1 MFLSE
6 TLSPQSSKHLL
17 LYLYPS
23 CQLTTQ
29 NHLPVT
35 FHVLGLPSIL
45 NAFEVAPLGRLILSR
60 DYYYRTCHC
69 PYDLACKFVELFF
82 SSTFQFYWC
91 PRTTC
96 KLFYVSAL
104 GHTLAD
110 QSHFL
115 VEFTR
120 CIFSKASK
128 ALAFSTLTFC
138 SVSISSCLGLMYQS
152 DQSNHSES
160 AHLSINYTSVLV
172 QPYFRFLLF
181 P

>member
-1 MFLSE
+1 MVHPMHPCLSKGYC
-6 TLSPQSSKHLL
+6 SQRYHYP
-17 LYLYPS
+17 LYLV
-23 CQLTTQ
+23 
-29 NHLPVT
+29 N
-35 FHVLGLPSIL
+35 
-45 NAFEVAPLGRLILSR
+45 
-60 DYYYRTCHC
+60 
-69 PYDLACKFVELFF
+69 KFDELFF
-82 SSTFQFYWC
+82 SSIFQFYWC

-181 P
+181 PWLFRQNAKTFHDYILSLQMSFPHRLVYQ